1 MLNDFKNRLVFK
13 KQISNFDGLRLF
25 VSIRPLLAKF
35 GWAKLDQRLP
45 GPLPKAD
52 WDSPQG
58 PLPVSCSFLFLE
70 SKVLK
75 RGEAE
80 KCPHPWES
88 LSGTP
93 TAQLGGREMKVQCV
107 PDTAPV
113 FVCTLQR

>member
-52 WDSPQG
+52 WDSPEG
-58 PLPVSCSFLFLE
+58 PLPVSCSFFIFGVKGFE
-70 SKVLK
+70 EGRGWKVS
-75 RGEAE
+75 
-80 KCPHPWES
+80 PP
-88 LSGTP
+88 
-93 TAQLGGREMKVQCV
+93 LGV
-107 PDTAPV
+107 T
-113 FVCTLQR
+113 